1 MLDEPFT
8 RSNVKLKQPLDMLD
22 GVLKGGIGPLLKA
35 FGSVEERGNVEV
47 RPIDVIYNVPGERTL
62 SAADEE
68 AKLTVTTNT
77 SETPTR
83 ALSDG
88 NRIPLLGLG
97 VWQVPNGPS
106 TVNAVRWAL
115 ELGYRHIDT
124 AQVYGNEEGVGRG
137 LRESGVPRDQVFV
150 ATKFD
155 PSRRDPV
162 AELERSLKRLGLDYV
177 DLYLIHWPARGAT
190 WAWPG
195 MERAREQGL
204 ARSIG
209 VSNFAAREL
218 DQVLAVATTPPVLN
232 QVQFSPFEYRR
243 ALLEASQAHG
253 IALEAYSPLGTGRHL
268 SNRTVQRIAE
278 QVGRTPAQVLL
289 RWGLQRGLV
298 VIPKSTNYDRIQA
311 NGEIFGFTLSEH
323 EMAALDGLDRTGG
336 TERALEGTW
345 W

>member
-1 MLDEPFT
+1 M
-8 RSNVKLKQPLDMLD
+8 
-22 GVLKGGIGPLLKA
+22 
-35 FGSVEERGNVEV
+35 
-47 RPIDVIYNVPGERTL
+47 
-62 SAADEE
+62 
-68 AKLTVTTNT
+68 TTNT
-77 SETPTR
+77 DEAHTL

-97 VWQVPNGPS
+97 VWQIPNGPS

-124 AQVYGNEEGVGRG
+124 AQVYGNEESVGRG
-137 LRESGVPRDQVFV
+137 LRERGIARDQVFI

-162 AELERSLKRLGLDYV
+162 AELQRSLDRLGLDYV

-195 MERAREQGL
+195 MERARELGL
-204 ARSIG
+204 TRSIG

-218 DQVLAVATTPPVLN
+218 DQVLAAATTPPVVN

-243 ALLEASQAHG
+243 TLLETSQARG
-253 IALEAYSPLGTGRHL
+253 IAVEAYSPLGTGRHL
-268 SNRTVQRIAE
+268 SNAAVKRIAA

-289 RWGLQRGLV
+289 RWCLQRDIV
-298 VIPKSTNYDRIQA
+298 VIPKSTKRDRIEENSA
-311 NGEIFGFTLSEH
+311 IFDFTLSEQDT
-323 EMAALDGLDRTGG
+323 AALDALDRTGG
-336 TERALEGTW
+336 TERALEGKW